1 MAVKWHE
8 PPRDAI
14 DTLIL
19 SSSPF
24 EIASLS
30 EVEQIEFIPFN
41 PFIKRT
47 EATVRISGKIFKVTK
62 GYSSQLL
69 IFTIL
74 FCKDNYFVLFHKE
87 RLKLY
92 CKCAMTVFIQRKLK
106 QMCIL

>member
-1 MAVKWHE
+1 MAAKWHE

-19 SSSPF
+19 SPSF
-24 EIASLS
+24 DVTSLT

-47 EATVRISGKIFKVTK
+47 EATVRMSGKMFKVTK

-87 RLKLY
+87 HLKLY